1 MKRILLSLLLCTAVA
16 ATACSNPSILING
29 VKFAKTET
37 GSGKIVTKE
46 IALQPFSTL
55 QASRSVDVT
64 LVASGDKIRIKADDN
79 LIGHVVVEQKNGTLN
94 ISIAPDVQIRK
105 AHIEVIVPTDGRI
118 NLIKASSS
126 ADVTSKVTLT
136 GDAVTLE
143 ASSSADIIAAV
154 KARDCQIAASSSADV
169 KAGVSAQTCGI
180 KASSSADV
188 TATMVVG
195 KCEITTSSSADVSL
209 AGEADECYAECSS
222 SSDLSA
228 DKFVVGI
235 YDISVSSSADTEIHC
250 TKRLTARASSSGSID
265 YTGDCEVERHTSS
278 GGSISK
284 K

>member
-16 ATACSNPSILING
+16 ATACSNPSIRITNP
-29 VKFAKTET
+29 KTET

-46 IALQPFSTL
+46 ITAQPFSTL
-55 QASRSVDVT
+55 QASRSVNVR

-79 LIGHVVVEQKNGTLN
+79 LINYVVVEQKNGTLN
-94 ISIAPDVQIRK
+94 ISIAQDIQIRK
-105 AHIEVIVPTDGRI
+105 ARIEVIVPTDGRI
-118 NLIKASSS
+118 GLIKASSS
-126 ADVTSKVTLT
+126 ADVTSEVTLT

-154 KARDCQIAASSSADV
+154 KARDCQIAATSSADV
-169 KAGVSAQTCGI
+169 KIGVSAQTCSI

-195 KCEITTSSSADVSL
+195 KCKITTSSSADVSL

-228 DKFVVGI
+228 KKFVVGI
-235 YDISVSSSADTEIHC
+235 YDINANSSADTEIHC
-250 TKRLTARASSSGSID
+250 TKRLKANASSSGSID

-284 K
+284 Q

>member
-29 VKFAKTET
+29 VTVTKTET

-46 IALQPFSTL
+46 IAVQPFSIL
-55 QASRSVDVT
+55 QASRSVNVT

-79 LIGHVVVEQKNGTLN
+79 LIDHVVVTQKNGTLN
-94 ISIAPDVQIRK
+94 ISITPDTQIRK

-118 NLIKASSS
+118 GLVKASSS
-126 ADVTSKVTLT
+126 ADITSEVTLT
-136 GDAVTLE
+136 GDVVTLE

-154 KARDCQIAASSSADV
+154 KARDCQIAAMSSADI

-188 TATMVVG
+188 TATLVVE
-195 KCEITTSSSADVSL
+195 KCEITASSSADITLS
-209 AGEADECYAECSS
+209 GQADECYAECSS

-228 DKFVVGI
+228 SKFIVGI
-235 YDISVSSSADTEIHC
+235 YDISVSSSADTGIHC

-265 YTGDCEVERHTSS
+265 YTGDCEFERHTSS
-278 GGSISK
+278 RGSISK